1 MSHRFLQSFIY
12 MPPLPPI
19 AHWLKKSSLQNCQK
33 QAKRRKAVVKIKTPL
48 GKAYRNIRATFNYR
62 QFLQINGVFLS
73 ICYQFSVYLNSGFSQ
88 FLRENVLKSFKI
100 TLVKDS
106 YLIYLFLS
114 VALHCWM
121 IRKIAFKPTK
131 NWQVKEKCTVVMKK
145 RSFGLVRT
153 FLQKSRTT
161 IDACS
166 KTCIIALNKKNN
178 K

>member
-1 MSHRFLQSFIY
+1 
-12 MPPLPPI
+12 
-19 AHWLKKSSLQNCQK
+19 
-33 QAKRRKAVVKIKTPL
+33 
-48 GKAYRNIRATFNYR
+48 
-62 QFLQINGVFLS
+62 
-73 ICYQFSVYLNSGFSQ
+73 
-88 FLRENVLKSFKI
+88 
-100 TLVKDS
+100 
-106 YLIYLFLS
+106 
-114 VALHCWM
+114 M

-178 K
+178 KYFQGRSRKKIQWEVERGGGKTKTPKKQHFFYLTKISVRFFGRKI